1 MLRSQSSRYTSRE
14 FSYKRNRSR
23 PSGFPLLTPTGT
35 DRSANRDTPCNGLCY
50 SALTLRH
57 GLLHELQPRAPSPN
71 SCAVHVYSESSLLV
85 SKSTGGQAGMRDGHA
100 AGGMGVRLMNAPS
113 FSITHRKVAC
123 SACSLRES
131 CLPLGLSLPDIERL
145 ERLVAASK
153 RLRRGERLFR
163 AGDTFE
169 SLYAVRTGFLKST
182 AVSPDG
188 HEQVMGFH
196 MAGELVGMDGISDGT
211 HTCEVVALED
221 SDVCLIPYAGIEA
234 VASAVPKLRNH
245 FHKVMSREIVREHGA
260 MLLLG
265 TMNADERLAVFL
277 LNLSLRFEA
286 RHYSRTEFVLRMTRA
301 EIGSLIGLK
310 LETVSRTLSRFAQD
324 GLLEVNQKHVRIVN
338 PDGLRAIVS
347 GAPDRELRKRPTEEL
362 SVA

>member
-1 MLRSQSSRYTSRE
+1 
-14 FSYKRNRSR
+14 
-23 PSGFPLLTPTGT
+23 
-35 DRSANRDTPCNGLCY
+35 
-50 SALTLRH
+50 
-57 GLLHELQPRAPSPN
+57 
-71 SCAVHVYSESSLLV
+71 V
-85 SKSTGGQAGMRDGHA
+85 SKTTGGQAGMRDGHA
-100 AGGMGVRLMNAPS
+100 AGPMGVQVMNAPD
-113 FSITHRKVAC
+113 FSVTHLKVAC
-123 SACSLRES
+123 STCSLRES

-145 ERLVAASK
+145 EELVAASK

-169 SLYAVRTGFLKST
+169 SLYAVRVGFLKTT
-182 AVSPDG
+182 ALSADG

-196 MAGELVGMDGISDGT
+196 MAGELVGLDGISNGT
-211 HTCEVVALED
+211 HTCEAVALED
-221 SDVCLIPYAGIEA
+221 TDVCVIPYAKIEA

-245 FHKVMSREIVREHGA
+245 FLKVMSREIVREHGA

-347 GAPDRELRKRPTEEL
+347 GEAPVRELRQRPTEDL